1 VLAAR
6 ERGWV
11 ARLQARWIRLTAHSV
26 PHTPGLRPSAA
37 VPGRAR
43 CRSCRCTGLT
53 DCHVRTRSCGLIRPT
68 PLLPCSPRA
77 PPQANDYET
86 AVVEYNRSIEVLSGY
101 RGRKLDV
108 ETRRR
113 FMDCFLKSVG
123 NTAQGMLKLPAPD
136 NMQVVQLTSE
146 AMQMDGEDEFKQRG
160 KNLRRRGIALYNL
173 GQWAMA
179 AQDLRDAMATDKAFA
194 SDKVRAAA
202 ATVAATAAT
211 AAAACSCCCWAA

>member
-1 VLAAR
+1 
-6 ERGWV
+6 
-11 ARLQARWIRLTAHSV
+11 
-26 PHTPGLRPSAA
+26 
-37 VPGRAR
+37 
-43 CRSCRCTGLT
+43 
-53 DCHVRTRSCGLIRPT
+53 
-68 PLLPCSPRA
+68 
-77 PPQANDYET
+77 
-86 AVVEYNRSIEVLSGY
+86 VEYNRSIEVLSGY

-123 NTAQGMLKLPAPD
+123 NTAQGMLKLPVPD

-202 ATVAATAAT
+202 AAARQQGLGRRGGIVGAD
-211 AAAACSCCCWAA
+211 AAAPPAASMCAGFCNACALGQWVAYACAPSVCTNSSPAPPLHCSSPARRTRRPATRRRRRRPRRRRRGRAPSPR

>member
-1 VLAAR
+1 
-6 ERGWV
+6 
-11 ARLQARWIRLTAHSV
+11 
-26 PHTPGLRPSAA
+26 
-37 VPGRAR
+37 
-43 CRSCRCTGLT
+43 
-53 DCHVRTRSCGLIRPT
+53 
-68 PLLPCSPRA
+68 
-77 PPQANDYET
+77 
-86 AVVEYNRSIEVLSGY
+86 VEYNRSIEVLSGY